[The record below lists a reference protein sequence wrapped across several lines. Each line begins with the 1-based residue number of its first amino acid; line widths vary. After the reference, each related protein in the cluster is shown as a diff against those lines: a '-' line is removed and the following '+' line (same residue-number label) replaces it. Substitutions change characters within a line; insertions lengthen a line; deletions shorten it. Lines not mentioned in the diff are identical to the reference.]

1 MRDAKERKHFG
12 AYINKL
18 RLQRGFQLEQTGDG
32 LCTEQMLSY
41 LENGKRTVPK
51 LLQDALLE
59 RLGVGAEDYEH
70 YLDYRE
76 YAHWEAR
83 QRILYYIMSE
93 EPEQAADLLEQYRM
107 TYIKSSRRNV
117 SDRLEW
123 QFYLSMQ
130 AQIRLCKGAER
141 RELLPILEEAAHMT
155 MPRLKEKKL
164 EKCVLSIKELN
175 LILETE
181 HSREG
186 GGCQEHYLAVL
197 DYIDTI
203 GLDGVGRAKI
213 YPKAVYF
220 LGNCLLGKTVD
231 EHCTKE
237 NSAVMQ
243 GQDTTGNQ
251 STVADQ
257 QLLRYCNLAV
267 ECLRDHSR
275 MYYLWEL
282 LDMREQ
288 LLGRMAEDFIQ
299 RGEYAKAETLKP
311 ILRENAEW
319 KDALESVYE
328 EFGVR
333 KETFSYCYL
342 YVEKGVVCINDIV
355 RIRRRMLGIDRQTLC
370 EGFCDVKTLE
380 RLENKKTVPQNA
392 IVEGLFDRLGLPRER
407 WRTEL
412 VTEKPE
418 ARELMTELRKC
429 INDRRMEEAERLYK
443 KMKEL
448 VPLEIRCNQQTLL
461 HGEILLQEELD
472 AQACYKAFRIA
483 VELTLPYKVFLKEGE
498 KYLTYEEQSCIKNM
512 MPGMDKNSEEF
523 MLCIKRFEEIYRT
536 FEKNALIGTVNN
548 MYEFIMGYVGSER
561 GNLGDFDRS
570 DRYIENII
578 DESLRFRRLS
588 PLPSALYGRWWND
601 AERKQKGFR
610 SEYPFDRHKELT
622 RCIVLC
628 RLSKRKYY
636 AAFYQKKLDEEQLG
650 KEQITPL
657 QTVAEDHHDGE
668 QYPVHFPEDY
678 LLQDS
683 QW

>member
-18 RLQRGFQLEQTGDG
+18 RLQLGFQLEQTGDG

-41 LENGKRTVPK
+41 LENGKRTAPK

-93 EPEQAADLLEQYRM
+93 EPEQAAELLEQYRM
-107 TYIKSSRRNV
+107 TYIKASRRNV

-123 QFYLSMQ
+123 QFYLSML
-130 AQIRLCKGAER
+130 AQIRLCKGADR
-141 RELLPILEEAAHMT
+141 RELLPLLEEAARMT
-155 MPRLKEKKL
+155 IPVLREKKL

-175 LILETE
+175 LILESA
-181 HSREG
+181 HARED
-186 GGCQEHYLAVL
+186 GGCPEDYLAVI

-220 LGNCLLGKTVD
+220 LGCRLLEKTEDGHCGKGNTI
-231 EHCTKE
+231 
-237 NSAVMQ
+237 VMQ
-243 GQDTTGNQ
+243 GQDTAGNQ
-251 STVADQ
+251 RKITVQ

-282 LDMREQ
+282 LDMRGQ
-288 LLGRMAEDFIQ
+288 LLGRMIEDFVQ
-299 RGEYAKAETLKP
+299 REEYTKAEALKSV
-311 ILRENAEW
+311 LRENAEW
-319 KDALESVYE
+319 KEALESVYE

-429 INDRRMEEAERLYK
+429 INDRRMDKAQGLYARL
-443 KMKEL
+443 KEL

-461 HGEILLQEELD
+461 HSEILLREEQGELD
-472 AQACYKAFRIA
+472 AQACCSALRSA
-483 VELTLPYKVFLKEGE
+483 LELTLPFEAFLKEGE
-498 KYLTYEEQSCIKNM
+498 KYLTHEEQSCINNM
-512 MPGMDKNSEEF
+512 MHGMDKGSEEF
-523 MLCIKRFEEIYRT
+523 MLCMKRFEEIYQP
-536 FEKNALIGTVNN
+536 FEENCLIGTVNN
-548 MYEFIMGYVGSER
+548 MYEFIMRYIGSEW
-561 GNLGDFDRS
+561 GNLGYFDKS
-570 DRYIENII
+570 DQYIENII

-588 PLPSALYGRWWND
+588 PLPSALYGRCWND
-601 AERKQKGFR
+601 AARKRKSLR
-610 SEYPFDRHKELT
+610 KEPFYDYKSELT

-628 RLSKRKYY
+628 RLGKKKCHE
-636 AAFYQKKLDEEQLG
+636 AFYQKKLCQ
-650 KEQITPL
+650 
-657 QTVAEDHHDGE
+657 EDCGDK
-668 QYPVHFPEDY
+668 
-678 LLQDS
+678 
-683 QW
+683 